1 MRARTCGHSTRP
13 PHTHRG
19 RDGRAMQMPSRRCW
33 RCPRLRLCDVAPAP
47 THGGVGLHGPPRST
61 AAPPR
66 LSPPSPRATV
76 ACRTPARGGPVDPVM
91 PVNGGLVMP
100 PMSLCVARAPQVRA
114 PDRAACA
121 ECRCRWTHGRTVR
134 GPGAPWARPRTAVGT
149 RWARGVRVRVAT
161 LAVRG
166 VSGLP
171 APRPARASCAR
182 VAGRPRAGVAMLRSM
197 SLIYRR

>member
-1 MRARTCGHSTRP
+1 MRAHLHTAPGLP
-13 PHTHRG
+13 THRG

-91 PVNGGLVMP
+91 HVNGGLSDAAYA
-100 PMSLCVARAPQVRA
+100 SLCGCARARAPQVRA
-114 PDRAACA
+114 PARAACA
-121 ECRCRWTHGRTVR
+121 ECRCRWTVR
-134 GPGAPWARPRTAVGT
+134 GSGAPWARPRTAVGPRCACPCGDT
-149 RWARGVRVRVAT
+149 GRPWRGLRRVCR
-161 LAVRG
+161 
-166 VSGLP
+166 
-171 APRPARASCAR
+171 RPARASGRAR
-182 VAGRPRAGVAMLRSM
+182 AASRRPRRPGRAETRCYVV
-197 SLIYRR
+197 